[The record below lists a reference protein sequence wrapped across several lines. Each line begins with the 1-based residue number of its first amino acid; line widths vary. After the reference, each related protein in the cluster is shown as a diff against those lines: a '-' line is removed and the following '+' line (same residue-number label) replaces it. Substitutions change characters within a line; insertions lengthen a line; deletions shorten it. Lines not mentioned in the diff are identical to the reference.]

1 MYQILVVDD
10 ERIERNG
17 IKMLLRHM
25 QLPCE
30 IAEAANGRD
39 ALEYLKDHTADILL
53 TDVKMPF
60 MDGIQL
66 IEECK
71 KDDRNEDM
79 KCVIFSGCSEF
90 DYARKAVRLG
100 VSDYILKPVD
110 PSEFKETITRVIQE
124 LEAERAEKNMKKK
137 SMQQMREHALYQ
149 IVNGVNVAE
158 VLEKSGGV
166 LTKSDVDC
174 FCRILMLETD
184 DDFFGKNGVDLQER
198 ILAKKMKEVCD
209 SEAFLYLNLTPQQS
223 IILLKDR
230 FIDPIE
236 FANKLLDQIKQEYEN
251 SCTISISSEIPCAE
265 QIICAMDELEELME
279 NKFYHPNVRLFYSGM
294 KSSDCEII
302 KIDDDTLIKQMKQDI
317 RMKDVQSLR
326 DHFERFSQKYRS
338 QTAFSQMYIKF
349 LFIVSD
355 SINLL
360 EKTFSGRVQT
370 GHREVEAVKRYIA
383 AHYGDEMS
391 VERLSEL
398 VYMAPSYLSSVFK
411 KETGQNLNR
420 FIKSVRMEKAKELL
434 EQTMMKI
441 VDISTACGYP
451 NVSYFCSS
459 FREYYG
465 ISPQKFRESG
475 DEMIEEK

>member
-198 ILAKKMKEVCD
+198 ILAKKMKEV
-209 SEAFLYLNLTPQQS
+209 
-223 IILLKDR
+223 
-230 FIDPIE
+230 
-236 FANKLLDQIKQEYEN
+236 
-251 SCTISISSEIPCAE
+251 PCAE

-349 LFIVSD
+349 LFANLLKDIYDAVPGEGEKQLNTKIDQLYRSFDFVQVTDIVSD

-451 NVSYFCSS
+451 NVSYFCYS

>member
-137 SMQQMREHALYQ
+137 GTKIIVNFLIRGFIGFAIIFFVNEFLDGQGIAACVGMNPITFLTSGSFGFPGVALLYGITFYQ
-149 IVNGVNVAE
+149 I
-158 VLEKSGGV
+158 
-166 LTKSDVDC
+166 
-174 FCRILMLETD
+174 M
-184 DDFFGKNGVDLQER
+184 
-198 ILAKKMKEVCD
+198 
-209 SEAFLYLNLTPQQS
+209 
-223 IILLKDR
+223 
-230 FIDPIE
+230 
-236 FANKLLDQIKQEYEN
+236 
-251 SCTISISSEIPCAE
+251 
-265 QIICAMDELEELME
+265 
-279 NKFYHPNVRLFYSGM
+279 
-294 KSSDCEII
+294 
-302 KIDDDTLIKQMKQDI
+302 
-317 RMKDVQSLR
+317 
-326 DHFERFSQKYRS
+326 
-338 QTAFSQMYIKF
+338 
-349 LFIVSD
+349 
-355 SINLL
+355 
-360 EKTFSGRVQT
+360 
-370 GHREVEAVKRYIA
+370 
-383 AHYGDEMS
+383 
-391 VERLSEL
+391 
-398 VYMAPSYLSSVFK
+398 
-411 KETGQNLNR
+411 
-420 FIKSVRMEKAKELL
+420 
-434 EQTMMKI
+434 
-441 VDISTACGYP
+441 
-451 NVSYFCSS
+451 
-459 FREYYG
+459 
-465 ISPQKFRESG
+465 
-475 DEMIEEK
+475 

>member
-90 DYARKAVRLG
+90 DY

-158 VLEKSGGV
+158 VLEKS
-166 LTKSDVDC
+166 S
-174 FCRILMLETD
+174 
-184 DDFFGKNGVDLQER
+184 
-198 ILAKKMKEVCD
+198 
-209 SEAFLYLNLTPQQS
+209 
-223 IILLKDR
+223 
-230 FIDPIE
+230 
-236 FANKLLDQIKQEYEN
+236 
-251 SCTISISSEIPCAE
+251 
-265 QIICAMDELEELME
+265 
-279 NKFYHPNVRLFYSGM
+279 RL
-294 KSSDCEII
+294 
-302 KIDDDTLIKQMKQDI
+302 
-317 RMKDVQSLR
+317 
-326 DHFERFSQKYRS
+326 
-338 QTAFSQMYIKF
+338 
-349 LFIVSD
+349 
-355 SINLL
+355 
-360 EKTFSGRVQT
+360 
-370 GHREVEAVKRYIA
+370 
-383 AHYGDEMS
+383 
-391 VERLSEL
+391 
-398 VYMAPSYLSSVFK
+398 LSS
-411 KETGQNLNR
+411 L
-420 FIKSVRMEKAKELL
+420 
-434 EQTMMKI
+434 
-441 VDISTACGYP
+441 
-451 NVSYFCSS
+451 
-459 FREYYG
+459 
-465 ISPQKFRESG
+465 
-475 DEMIEEK
+475 

>member
-1 MYQILVVDD
+1 
-10 ERIERNG
+10 
-17 IKMLLRHM
+17 
-25 QLPCE
+25 
-30 IAEAANGRD
+30 
-39 ALEYLKDHTADILL
+39 
-53 TDVKMPF
+53 
-60 MDGIQL
+60 
-66 IEECK
+66 
-71 KDDRNEDM
+71 
-79 KCVIFSGCSEF
+79 
-90 DYARKAVRLG
+90 
-100 VSDYILKPVD
+100 
-110 PSEFKETITRVIQE
+110 
-124 LEAERAEKNMKKK
+124 
-137 SMQQMREHALYQ
+137 MREHALYQ

-223 IILLKDR
+223 IILLKDK

-251 SCTISISSEIPCAE
+251 SCTISISSEISCAE

-326 DHFERFSQKYRS
+326 DHFERFSQKYQS

-349 LFIVSD
+349 LFANLLKDIYDAVPGEGEKQLNTKIDQLYRSFDFVQVTDIVSD

>member
-1 MYQILVVDD
+1 
-10 ERIERNG
+10 
-17 IKMLLRHM
+17 
-25 QLPCE
+25 
-30 IAEAANGRD
+30 
-39 ALEYLKDHTADILL
+39 
-53 TDVKMPF
+53 
-60 MDGIQL
+60 
-66 IEECK
+66 
-71 KDDRNEDM
+71 
-79 KCVIFSGCSEF
+79 
-90 DYARKAVRLG
+90 
-100 VSDYILKPVD
+100 
-110 PSEFKETITRVIQE
+110 
-124 LEAERAEKNMKKK
+124 
-137 SMQQMREHALYQ
+137 MREHALYQ

-251 SCTISISSEIPCAE
+251 SCTISISSEISCAE

-326 DHFERFSQKYRS
+326 DHFERFSQRYRS

-349 LFIVSD
+349 LFANLLKDIYDAVPGEGEKQLNTKIDQLYRSFDFVQVTDIVSD

-360 EKTFSGRVQT
+360 EKTFSGRAQT